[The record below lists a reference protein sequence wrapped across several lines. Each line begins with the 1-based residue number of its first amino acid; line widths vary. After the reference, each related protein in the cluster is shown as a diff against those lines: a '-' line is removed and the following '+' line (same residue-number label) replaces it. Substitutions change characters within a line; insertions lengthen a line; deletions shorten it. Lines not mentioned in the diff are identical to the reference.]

1 MTTNTNNGP
10 KAYTVMYEQQLR
22 HLPTKTQQGLVDRI
36 EKKLHP
42 ASYAVIL
49 HDRDISEDGTPADA
63 HIHAVMTFKNQ
74 RHLTAV
80 AKALG
85 EGSKTQQV
93 QRWDKRVNNAYS
105 YLLHL
110 TDKARVKAPYSPDEV
125 TAKGIDFPA
134 KIQEITQEV
143 SQARKHSSKIDTMLN
158 SLYNGDT
165 TKEDVEKAM
174 TGSEYAR
181 YHRQVEAVWAKRLEN
196 LAAEWRKEMIA
207 NGKQIMVIWIYG
219 PTETGKTS
227 LARVYAQ
234 KTGQPYY
241 LSGSSRDLFEKY
253 KGEHIV
259 ILDELRERSI
269 PYQDL
274 LRITD
279 PHGIYEPVM
288 APARYYD
295 KALSCELIII
305 TSPYDPVY
313 YYCKDFGIDLHRLK
327 TSHLRDSHDQ
337 LLRRISLLIEM
348 DATTITP
355 VKFDERTGGFVPVSG
370 SRPNPYSALA
380 RAATKAID
388 PVDLF
393 DSMFD

>member
-1 MTTNTNNGP
+1 MATNTNNGP
-10 KAYTVMYEQQLR
+10 KAYTIAYTQQLQ
-22 HLPTKTQQGLVDRI
+22 HLPTKTQQGLIDRI

-42 ASYAVIL
+42 ENYAVIV
-49 HDRDISEDGTPADA
+49 HDRDISADGTPAED
-63 HIHAVMTFKNQ
+63 HVHAVMTFKHQ
-74 RHLTAV
+74 RHLSAV

-85 EGSKTQQV
+85 EGNKTQQV
-93 QRWDKRVNNAYS
+93 QKWDKRVNNAYA

-110 TDKARVKAPYSPDEV
+110 TDNARVKAPYSPDEV
-125 TAKGIDFPA
+125 IANFDFAA
-134 KIQEITQEV
+134 KIQQITTEV
-143 SQARKHSSKIDTMLN
+143 SHAKKGLSKIDSMLN

-174 TGSEYAR
+174 TGAEYAR

-207 NGKQIMVIWIYG
+207 NGKQITVIWIYG

-241 LSGSSRDLFEKY
+241 LSGSSKDLFEKY
-253 KGEHIV
+253 KGEHIA
-259 ILDELRERSI
+259 ILDELREKSI

-305 TSPYDPVY
+305 TSPFDPIY
-313 YYCKDFGIDLHRLK
+313 FYCKEFGIDLHRLK
-327 TSHLRDSHDQ
+327 TSHLRDSHEQ

-355 VKFDERTGGFVPVSG
+355 VKFDERTGGFLPVSG